1 MSEFDG
7 PGESLDEPVT
17 QLWTG
22 ARFGD
27 LGDRLARARGTVEG
41 TKADLPRLGPSW
53 NLDDVVD
60 REPVPSGEPWASRFR
75 FAWRGYDR
83 AAVDQYVA
91 ELERELAA
99 LQAQSPSASSVV
111 EEIERISDQTAA
123 ILRVAYEQAEA
134 AIRRAR
140 TAAERRVAEAQS
152 EASAITVAAKQQ
164 LGVLD
169 NETHSVWRER
179 ARLIADVRKLAD
191 GLSSLAQEAAD
202 RFPAEVEKAEQS
214 ASAEPDPG
222 TELPNGHACS
232 ELRDA

>member
-1 MSEFDG
+1 MALLDCGICAAFLRNPALGQTVTCGGRAMRAVRPYGSLQSNRLAVAREGCRREWRTAGCVRRRAKELQMSEFDG

-60 REPVPSGEPWASRFR
+60 REPMPSGEPWASRFR

-134 AIRRAR
+134 AIRRGR
-140 TAAERRVAEAQS
+140 AA
-152 EASAITVAAKQQ
+152 
-164 LGVLD
+164 
-169 NETHSVWRER
+169 
-179 ARLIADVRKLAD
+179 
-191 GLSSLAQEAAD
+191 
-202 RFPAEVEKAEQS
+202 
-214 ASAEPDPG
+214 
-222 TELPNGHACS
+222 
-232 ELRDA
+232 